1 VNLAELKGIY
11 QSFTLK
17 NKEVVVLEDINLAL
31 NEGEFVSLVGPS
43 GCGKSTLLRIIAGL
57 IKPTSGKIYIRN
69 AEIKEINPY
78 TSMVFQTFGLLPWL
92 DVTENIT
99 LGLES
104 RGIPLKERLRKA
116 FKYIDLVGLEGFE
129 EAYPRELSGGMK
141 QRVGI
146 ARALIM
152 EPELLLMDEPFTAL
166 DALTAENL
174 RGEIV
179 ELWISH
185 KISVKSI
192 LMVTHNIEESIFLSD
207 RILIMT
213 SHPGKIADEVVID
226 LPKPRDRESIE
237 FNKMYDLIYS
247 KIIGASLSKKEV
259 KPYKGT

>member
-1 VNLAELKGIY
+1 MELTRVEGIY
-11 QSFTLK
+11 QSFLLK
-17 NKEVVVLEDINLAL
+17 NKEVVVLENINFSIA
-31 NEGEFVSLVGPS
+31 EGEFVSLVGPS

-57 IKPTSGKIYIRN
+57 IKPTSGKVFFKGI
-69 AEIKEINPY
+69 EIKTINPF

-92 DVTENIT
+92 DVTENIM
-99 LGLES
+99 LGLEAK
-104 RGIPLKERLRKA
+104 GMPLKERLRKA

-174 RGEIV
+174 RGEIMD
-179 ELWISH
+179 LWSSH

-192 LMVTHNIEESIFLSD
+192 LMVTHNIEEAIFLSD
-207 RILIMT
+207 RIMIMS
-213 SHPGKIADEVVID
+213 SHPGKVVED
-226 LPKPRDRESIE
+226 LIVDLAKPRDRESRD
-237 FNKMYDLIYS
+237 FNKMYDVVYS
-247 KIIGASLSKKEV
+247 KIVGASLKREEV
-259 KPYKGT
+259 KPNKGR

>member
-1 VNLAELKGIY
+1 MELARLDAVY
-11 QSFTLK
+11 QTFLLK
-17 NKEVVVLEDINLAL
+17 NKEVMVLEDINLTIK
-31 NEGEFVSLVGPS
+31 EGEFISLVGPS

-57 IKPTSGKIYIRN
+57 ISPTSGWVYFKGKKISG
-69 AEIKEINPY
+69 INPY

-99 LGLES
+99 LGLEA
-104 RGIPLKERLRKA
+104 RGVPMKERFKKA

-152 EPELLLMDEPFTAL
+152 DPELLLMDEPFTAL

-174 RGEIV
+174 RGEILD
-179 ELWISH
+179 LWMSH

-192 LMVTHNIEESIFLSD
+192 LMVTHNIEEAIFLSD
-207 RILIMT
+207 RIVIMS
-213 SHPGKIADEVVID
+213 SHPGRIVEDIEVDIE
-226 LPKPRDRESIE
+226 KPRDRESDE

-247 KIIGASLSKKEV
+247 KIVGASLSKKEV
-259 KPYKGT
+259 KPHRGS

>member
-1 VNLAELKGIY
+1 MELTRVEGIY
-11 QSFTLK
+11 QSFLLK
-17 NKEVVVLEDINLAL
+17 NKEVVVLENINFSIA
-31 NEGEFVSLVGPS
+31 EGEFVSLVGPS
-43 GCGKSTLLRIIAGL
+43 GCGKSTLLRIVAGL
-57 IKPTSGKIYIRN
+57 IKPTSGKVFFKGT
-69 AEIKEINPY
+69 EIKTINPF

-99 LGLES
+99 LGLEAK
-104 RGIPLKERLRKA
+104 GMPLKERLRKA

-174 RGEIV
+174 RGEILD
-179 ELWISH
+179 LWSSH

-192 LMVTHNIEESIFLSD
+192 LMVTHNIEEAIFLSD
-207 RILIMT
+207 RIMIMS
-213 SHPGKIADEVVID
+213 SHPGKVVED
-226 LPKPRDRESIE
+226 LIVDLAKPRDRESRD
-237 FNKMYDLIYS
+237 FNKMYDVVYS
-247 KIIGASLSKKEV
+247 KIVGASLKREEV
-259 KPYKGT
+259 KPNKGR